1 MCISL
6 YLNEGSRQYID
17 ALERLQLKT
26 RTKYQDTFSDG
37 LELERTIDEYII
49 KERRRQA
56 RGLEIIASVSDP
68 TARDLLLYRYRD
80 ALPWQTITEIMLY
93 SERQVLRLHKKAL
106 EQFDAAELIAV

>member
-1 MCISL
+1 MCISH
-6 YLNEGSRQYID
+6 YLNEGSKQYID
-17 ALERLQLKT
+17 ALERLKLKT
-26 RTKYQDTFSDG
+26 RTKYQETFSG
-37 LELERTIDEYII
+37 LELERIIDLYIT
-49 KERRRQA
+49 KERRKQA

-106 EQFDAAELIAV
+106 EQFDAAEVIAV